1 MISTNK
7 AIAGVV
13 FVIMIWGFF
22 SVNMMTGDTLKERFY
37 SEKINL
43 LEEKVNFLKETNEK
57 LNTIIESLPLASPTD
72 TVVIS
77 SSFGWRNNPRGFHS
91 GIDIS
96 AGPWENVYA
105 TGGGKV
111 IAAGWY
117 NDKIGNCV
125 VIKHENGYTSSY
137 GHLSKILVKWGDMV
151 YRGDTIGRPG
161 DTGRSYGYHL
171 HYEIRKNRTPL
182 NPINFLII

>member
-1 MISTNK
+1 MISVNK
-7 AIAGVV
+7 SMAGVG
-13 FVIMIWGFF
+13 FVIMMWGFF
-22 SVNMMTGDTLKERFY
+22 SLNKAVGDATQSKLFD
-37 SEKINL
+37 EKINL
-43 LEEKVNFLKETNEK
+43 LEEKINFLRDKNEK
-57 LNTIIESLPLASPTD
+57 LNDIIGNLPLASPTD

-96 AGPWENVYA
+96 VGPWENIYA

-111 IAAGWY
+111 ISAGWF
-117 NDKIGNCV
+117 NDNIGNCV

-137 GHLSKILVKWGDMV
+137 GHLSKVLVRWGDIV
-151 YRGDTIGRPG
+151 QRGDIIARPG

-171 HYEIRKNRTPL
+171 HYEIRKNKTPL
-182 NPINFLII
+182 DPIDFLII